1 MPPWSPSGSSVL
13 RGEPLARGLI
23 LLTHALGSDGCL
35 RILLLEASMVHRER
49 TKSYILKMGF
59 PKPSQPPAFS
69 VRTHSVE
76 QDGRSLINTESCS
89 LLPAT
94 KAVARPTGRRGR
106 GARKRERD
114 GQWEWGLPDSWPAVL
129 GIVFPERTPCFQ
141 ADPGSRHLCGPG
153 KGSELLF
160 PVVKPGEQ

>member
-59 PKPSQPPAFS
+59 P
-69 VRTHSVE
+69 
-76 QDGRSLINTESCS
+76 N
-89 LLPAT
+89 LLN
-94 KAVARPTGRRGR
+94 
-106 GARKRERD
+106 
-114 GQWEWGLPDSWPAVL
+114 
-129 GIVFPERTPCFQ
+129 
-141 ADPGSRHLCGPG
+141 H
-153 KGSELLF
+153 LLF
-160 PVVKPGEQ
+160 QSEHTASSRMGEA